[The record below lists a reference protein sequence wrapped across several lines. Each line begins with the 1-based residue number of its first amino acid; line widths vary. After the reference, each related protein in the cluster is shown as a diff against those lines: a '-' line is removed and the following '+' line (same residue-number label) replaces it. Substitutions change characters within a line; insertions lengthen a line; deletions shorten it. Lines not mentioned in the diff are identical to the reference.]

1 MLAKRVVVI
10 ADLVKNAN
18 IYAQNIEDIKI
29 VKIYKF
35 LSFIY
40 VEH

>member
-29 VKIYKF
+29 VKIYNF

>member
-1 MLAKRVVVI
+1 MLAERVVVI

-29 VKIYKF
+29 VKIYNF

-40 VEH
+40 VKH